1 MPGHKLETILTRQTR
16 PKLVWDAQR
25 PAYTQGNIKVHLCHE
40 KYHLPETTVQVQEE
54 DTWRVLS
61 SEIAINEQREQHPV
75 RVMTDLLDQER
86 SRPGDVLIHG
96 INWYAINYDLD
107 QHPICQPQWL
117 RESMHTILLKAVE
130 QNISSLCIPLP
141 GVAHGHISLS
151 DSVAI
156 IMDVIQD
163 FPSEQ
168 ALLLWI
174 RAQTEDIHEIWIQL
188 KARA

>member
-1 MPGHKLETILTRQTR
+1 LTHQTG
-16 PKLVWDAQR
+16 PKLVWDAQK
-25 PAYTQGNIKVHLCHE
+25 PAFTQGNIRVLLCHE
-40 KYHLPETTVQVQEE
+40 QSHLPETAIQVLEE

-75 RVMTDLLDQER
+75 RVITDLLDQER

-96 INWYAINYDLD
+96 IHWYAINYDLD
-107 QHPICQPQWL
+107 QNPICQPQWL

-156 IMDVIQD
+156 IMNMIQD
-163 FPSEQ
+163 YPSEQ
-168 ALLLWI
+168 ALSLWI
-174 RAQTEDIHEIWIQL
+174 VAQAKNMHEIWLLL